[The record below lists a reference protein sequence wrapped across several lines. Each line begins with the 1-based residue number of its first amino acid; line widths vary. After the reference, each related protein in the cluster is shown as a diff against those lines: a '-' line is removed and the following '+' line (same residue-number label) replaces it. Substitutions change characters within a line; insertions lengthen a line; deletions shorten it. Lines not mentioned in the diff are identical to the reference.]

1 MSFSGPLK
9 YPCEAAGCPEI
20 SNTFGRGFKTS
31 CRNVLPC
38 SSFCDVERD
47 GGEVALPEKV
57 TLDEFWSLTTLSL
70 CSVELLL
77 LFRNLFSELP
87 FTEFL
92 MRWGLFLPTWVG
104 LIFCEANW
112 VTVLSWHFDRALA
125 YFSTSLHLSATPMV
139 WPQNPSLLHFGQL
152 LSQEIEPLFLTETKW
167 GGSFSLEYDFTRYWL
182 FPKPG
187 IMWLLLINS
196 KLFKMD
202 DQMFSQ
208 LWLGKASCNKNSV
221 AFKLNSLWSLSSTIS
236 FTRLKQCHL
245 AAEKLFDHR
254 LPLILVGNASLH
266 CFL

>member
-125 YFSTSLHLSATPMV
+125 YFSTSLHLSATPVV
-139 WPQNPSLLHFGQL
+139 WPQNYSLLYLGSYYHKVLVISRTRDYVATTYFSKWMIGCFR
-152 LSQEIEPLFLTETKW
+152 SFDSVKPLVTK
-167 GGSFSLEYDFTRYWL
+167 
-182 FPKPG
+182 
-187 IMWLLLINS
+187 
-196 KLFKMD
+196 
-202 DQMFSQ
+202 
-208 LWLGKASCNKNSV
+208 
-221 AFKLNSLWSLSSTIS
+221 
-236 FTRLKQCHL
+236 TRLHS
-245 AAEKLFDHR
+245 
-254 LPLILVGNASLH
+254 N
-266 CFL
+266 